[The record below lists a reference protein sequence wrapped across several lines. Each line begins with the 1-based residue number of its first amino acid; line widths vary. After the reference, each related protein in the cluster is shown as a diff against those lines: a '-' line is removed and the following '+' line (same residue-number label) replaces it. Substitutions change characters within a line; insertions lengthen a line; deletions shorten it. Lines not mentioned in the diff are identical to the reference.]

1 MSQENVEIARRAIE
15 AWNIGDMDGLLDLYD
30 PDAVMDYKGSSDW
43 LESGPFLG
51 RDAIMRQFRWLR
63 ETWDRDSLQIV
74 GDLLAAGD
82 RVVVHATWQVAGVGP
97 GGDLEMAWVYT
108 VRKGLIVRADF
119 FRHYAEALEAVGLS
133 E

>member
-1 MSQENVEIARRAIE
+1 MSQENVEVARAAIA
-15 AWNIGDMDGLLDLYD
+15 AWNAGDMERLRELYD
-30 PDAVMDYKGSSDW
+30 PDATMHYKGSSDW
-43 LESGPFLG
+43 LESGPYLG

-82 RVVVHATWQVAGVGP
+82 RVVVRATWRVAGHGP
-97 GGDLEMAWVYT
+97 GGELEMAWVYT
-108 VRKGLIVRADF
+108 VRRRLIVRADF
-119 FRHYAEALEAVGLS
+119 FRDYGEALEAVELR